1 MMSFWD
7 FSNAVYMAPGVAGE
21 CLQLQD
27 EFDVD
32 VNVLLFCA
40 YAAVIAGVRLSEQ
53 NLHDVDNH
61 VADLR
66 LGVIMPLRACRRAM
80 KIGIAALSNSDRHR
94 AENLRSQV
102 KAIEIAAERLEQ
114 ERLAAWLAGN
124 NSAERY
130 ELPGVLDTN
139 LAALFAPLKRKNR
152 VVPVPTA
159 LVRAALAQAK

>member
-7 FSNAVYMAPGVAGE
+7 FSNAVYMAPGVANE

-53 NLHDVDNH
+53 NLHDADSH
-61 VADLR
+61 IADLR
-66 LGVIMPLRACRRAM
+66 RGVIAPLRACRRAM
-80 KIGIAALSNSDRHR
+80 KVGIAALSSGDRDR
-94 AENLRSQV
+94 AEQLRSQV
-102 KAIEIAAERLEQ
+102 KAIEIAAEQIEQ
-114 ERLAAWLAGN
+114 ERLAAWLAAN
-124 NSAERY
+124 THMERG
-130 ELPGVLDTN
+130 ELPGALDDN
-139 LAALFAPLKRKNR
+139 LAALFAPLERKNR
-152 VVPVPTA
+152 VVPVPAA